1 MKKAWILKIL
11 SKILAKKNFN
21 QTIQQRSSVSYGNN
35 NALPLKILTYFKL
48 Y

>member
-1 MKKAWILKIL
+1 MKKFWILKIL

-21 QTIQQRSSVSYGNN
+21 QTIQQHTSISNGNN
-35 NALPLKILTYFKL
+35 NTLPLKMLTYFEL